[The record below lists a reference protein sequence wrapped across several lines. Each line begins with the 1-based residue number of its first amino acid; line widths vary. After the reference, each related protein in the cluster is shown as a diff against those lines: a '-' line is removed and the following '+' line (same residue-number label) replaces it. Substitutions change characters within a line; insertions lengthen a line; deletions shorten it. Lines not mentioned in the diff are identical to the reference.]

1 MFEFSVLEI
10 EYEYHKYHLY
20 HIYIHLYLS
29 IYYLSTIY
37 LLSIYLPLTS
47 SKEQLMVF
55 FDQEATSA
63 SFHEILPGPGR
74 WS

>member
-37 LLSIYLPLTS
+37 LSPFNIFKRTTYGLFRSRAHISLLP
-47 SKEQLMVF
+47 
-55 FDQEATSA
+55 
-63 SFHEILPGPGR
+63 
-74 WS
+74 